1 MKNENVKYLFSGL
14 IIGSIVGVVLSA
26 FRLLLYKSQDI
37 MKLVYGFGRQSI
49 VNGILIICFLAI
61 LGLIVGYLTQKEP
74 KIGGSGIPQVSGQI
88 KGIMKVNWKRVL
100 PFKFIGGL
108 IGLGSGLTIGREGPS
123 VQMGASIGQA
133 YGDVAGFNEE
143 DTKLFISA
151 GAAAGLS
158 VAFNAPI
165 SGLVLVL
172 EELQARFNKF
182 IFISAL
188 GAALAADYIGGL
200 ITGVDPVLATGNL
213 EILPARYYIFL
224 IGLGVF
230 IGVLAPL
237 FIKGIYYTKKMYD
250 KLPIPKYLQIV
261 IPFVI
266 TGIVVLIFPSMFGS
280 GEPFIFFPMNDNI
293 YMTEGILLL
302 ITKFIL
308 LLLAFSSGMPGGI
321 FLPMLVLGSL
331 LGNIFGQVLASINEI
346 HSQYILIYSVFGMCA
361 NFAAIVRSPL
371 TAIILLLELTGSFT
385 FFLPIGVIVLTSYVV
400 IEILNVEPVYEML
413 LEDMLEKD
421 SSSK

>member
-37 MKLVYGFGRQSI
+37 MKLIYGFGRQSI

-151 GAAAGLS
+151 GAASGLS

-200 ITGVDPVLATGNL
+200 ITGIDPVLATGNL
-213 EILPARYYIFL
+213 EILPARHYIFL